1 DFLVARYLPDGSLD
15 PSFGEA
21 GRVITDFGG
30 RDFAAAVIQQPDG
43 KIVVAGAA
51 RSGGAPFGA
60 VALARYLPDGSLD
73 REFGTEGRVTTD
85 IAAQE
90 VSAGA
95 LVMQPDRKLV
105 VGVGFFGRTC
115 R

>member
-1 DFLVARYLPDGSLD
+1 GGADQANAAVLQADGKIVVAGSLGPVLFAGEDFLVARYLPDGSLD

-73 REFGTEGRVTTD
+73 REFGTE
-85 IAAQE
+85 
-90 VSAGA
+90 
-95 LVMQPDRKLV
+95 
-105 VGVGFFGRTC
+105 
-115 R
+115 